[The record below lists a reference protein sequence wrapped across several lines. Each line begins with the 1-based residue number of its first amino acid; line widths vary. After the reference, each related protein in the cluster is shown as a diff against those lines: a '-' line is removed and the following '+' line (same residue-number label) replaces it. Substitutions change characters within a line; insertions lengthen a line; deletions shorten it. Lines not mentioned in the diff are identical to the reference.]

1 MGVANSSPFD
11 FDKPWVLQGTV
22 SPVIFSSSKMSSV
35 ASRANIMNS
44 NRTPLRNA
52 VGVLVAL
59 FSYASLYQPCTFL
72 TYRKAVYPSIT
83 LAGAVVYGCCLHLG
97 GGVVFTPA
105 ERRMGDTVK
114 IHFVHVSAA
123 SLGMGGDGMS
133 ITFTVQDEGRSQKAD
148 LDQAA
153 CSWPIACSPSMA
165 KTTYPKNWLTSI

>member
-97 GGVVFTPA
+97 GGGTPA

>member
-11 FDKPWVLQGTV
+11 FDKPWVLQGAV

-35 ASRANIMNS
+35 ASQANIMNS

-97 GGVVFTPA
+97 GTTA

-148 LDQAA
+148 LGLTAYP
-153 CSWPIACSPSMA
+153 WPIACRQAWRKPR
-165 KTTYPKNWLTSI
+165 TQRIG

>member
-97 GGVVFTPA
+97 GTTA

-123 SLGMGGDGMS
+123 WHGWRWDVDNLHGSRRR
-133 ITFTVQDEGRSQKAD
+133 TQPEGRLGPDRVSVAD
-148 LDQAA
+148 SL
-153 CSWPIACSPSMA
+153 PPSMA
-165 KTTYPKNWLTSI
+165 KTTYPKNWLPSI